1 MKNEFVNPVVVPDE
15 NSKVIAKAEVPERVK
30 AVAKTLKPLVGKNV
44 SLAVLEREVFKHK
57 PILTMNE
64 LRDITNREG
73 EIDFLDKS
81 FPIYIKQG
89 DDWVYPHYTMLIN
102 LHLIEDNGGF
112 SDQSVVRVISL
123 KYKGVEETVQGLRS
137 VYVVLC
143 GISEQVEKE
152 KEQEKEDRRSIK
164 TRSYGPKL

>member
-30 AVAKTLKPLVGKNV
+30 AVAKALKPFVGKNI
-44 SLAVLEREVFKHK
+44 SLAVLKREVLKHK
-57 PILTMNE
+57 PILAMNE
-64 LRDITNREG
+64 LRDITDRDG
-73 EIDFLDKS
+73 EIDFLNKS

-89 DDWVYPHYTMLIN
+89 DDWVYPDHNMLIN
-102 LHLIEDNGGF
+102 LQLIKDNGGF
-112 SDQSVVRVISL
+112 SDQSVVRVNSL
-123 KYKGVEETVQGLRS
+123 KYKGVEETIQGLRS

-143 GISEQVEKE
+143 EKPDQVEKE